1 MDPKERIEI
10 ERKFL
15 VADSSFREAASDSR
29 HIVQGYICRDR
40 ERTVRVRIS
49 DGRGYLTIKGAG
61 SRSGLSRYEWEK
73 QIAVEEAR
81 ELLQLCEPGVIDKV
95 RYFVRVGKHVFE
107 VDEFYGENEG
117 LVVAE
122 VELKNRDEAF
132 ERPEWLGPEVTGDL
146 RYYNGMLSK
155 CPYKRWLAEG

>member
-29 HIVQGYICRDR
+29 HIVQGYICRDK

-61 SRSGLSRYEWEK
+61 SRSGLSRYEWKKE
-73 QIAVEEAR
+73 IPSEEAR
-81 ELLQLCEPGVIDKV
+81 ELLELCDGGFIDKTRFIV
-95 RYFVRVGKHVFE
+95 PFCGNVWE
-107 VDEFYGENEG
+107 VDEFHGDNEG
-117 LVVAE
+117 LLLAE
-122 VELKNRDEAF
+122 IELSSEDEAF
-132 ERPEWLGPEVTGDL
+132 ELPSWCGTEVTGDS
-146 RYYNGMLSK
+146 RYYNSMLSARRQASDFL
-155 CPYKRWLAEG
+155 P